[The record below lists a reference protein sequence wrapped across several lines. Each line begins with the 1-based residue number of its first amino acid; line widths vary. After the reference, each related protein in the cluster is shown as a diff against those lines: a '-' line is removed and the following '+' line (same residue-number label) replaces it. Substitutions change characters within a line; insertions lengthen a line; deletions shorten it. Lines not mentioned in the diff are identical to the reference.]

1 MPPSLRPLL
10 VACLI
15 TVLAAPLAAKT
26 KSKKIVT
33 PLPISACVDFYAS
46 SNADWLRN
54 YPLPAG
60 TASHSRWDDL
70 YDLAARQTAE
80 LVASTQAGSPGTAS
94 ALLADLVASGSNEPA
109 IETAGPQ
116 ALQPLLAQIDGM
128 RKPAD
133 IARVVAA
140 LHAQGLPVM
149 FDFAVVRDA
158 ENGQPR
164 ARFLPAGLGL
174 VDPRFYGATDA
185 PLQHVNDLYRAYVA
199 ELLKASGVPEAKL
212 AEQTGWVMAAEAG
225 LAKASAG
232 GTAIQ
237 VSLKQ
242 AGKTYKSLAIGNFL
256 QAQGVA
262 TDDVQLVQPDFFAA
276 LNQRL
281 SKTPVAQWQAYLRAQ
296 VVHSLAPYLGQE
308 VRNPHAQLFDVL
320 LPGRLTTP
328 TLAENVSALVT
339 GEGADL
345 LSAAYAERIPG
356 AQKQQSAEAIAESI
370 RAALGRAIDR
380 AAWLSP
386 DSKTAGHAQLS
397 AMQLA
402 IGRPVIA
409 VSFADLHFQRGQ
421 LAGNVL
427 ALRRWQ
433 HARAMA
439 RMASPT
445 WPSPASQTHPLIGF
459 EAPQNRLI
467 VTAAALQSPVFDG
480 QAGAADYG
488 AFGALLAQQMS
499 QDVRRLKGA
508 DANAWAARSA
518 SLIAQYDAYL
528 ATGSSHFSGART
540 VAQNAADLTGL
551 EIAWDALNA
560 KGPLDDTGKK
570 AFFSA
575 WAHVWARQ
583 DSDAGL
589 RAMLDNSEF
598 APAKWRVNGPLS
610 NLPAFA
616 QTYDCKAGQ
625 PMFRPGSEQ
634 VALWR

>member
-1 MPPSLRPLL
+1 MPPCLRPLL

-26 KSKKIVT
+26 KSKKIIT

-46 SNADWLRN
+46 SNAEWLRN

-70 YDLAARQTAE
+70 NDLAARQTAE
-80 LVASTQAGSPGTAS
+80 LVASTQAGSSGTAS
-94 ALLADLVASGSNEPA
+94 ALLADLVASGSNESA

-116 ALQPLLAQIDGM
+116 ALQPLMAQIDGI

-133 IARVVAA
+133 IARV
-140 LHAQGLPVM
+140 
-149 FDFAVVRDA
+149 
-158 ENGQPR
+158 
-164 ARFLPAGLGL
+164 
-174 VDPRFYGATDA
+174 
-185 PLQHVNDLYRAYVA
+185 
-199 ELLKASGVPEAKL
+199 
-212 AEQTGWVMAAEAG
+212 
-225 LAKASAG
+225 
-232 GTAIQ
+232 
-237 VSLKQ
+237 
-242 AGKTYKSLAIGNFL
+242 
-256 QAQGVA
+256 
-262 TDDVQLVQPDFFAA
+262 
-276 LNQRL
+276 
-281 SKTPVAQWQAYLRAQ
+281 
-296 VVHSLAPYLGQE
+296 
-308 VRNPHAQLFDVL
+308 
-320 LPGRLTTP
+320 
-328 TLAENVSALVT
+328 
-339 GEGADL
+339 
-345 LSAAYAERIPG
+345 
-356 AQKQQSAEAIAESI
+356 
-370 RAALGRAIDR
+370 
-380 AAWLSP
+380 
-386 DSKTAGHAQLS
+386 
-397 AMQLA
+397 
-402 IGRPVIA
+402 
-409 VSFADLHFQRGQ
+409 
-421 LAGNVL
+421 
-427 ALRRWQ
+427 
-433 HARAMA
+433 
-439 RMASPT
+439 
-445 WPSPASQTHPLIGF
+445 
-459 EAPQNRLI
+459 
-467 VTAAALQSPVFDG
+467 AAALQSPVFDG

-508 DANAWAARSA
+508 DASAWAARSA
-518 SLIAQYDAYL
+518 PLIAQYDAYIV
-528 ATGSSHFSGART
+528 TGSSHVSGTRT

-625 PMFRPGSEQ
+625 PMLRPGSEQ